1 MQILKNQLK
10 EKDKDQDCDQQPISS
25 RQPSQMKNTKIE
37 IPTERLPP
45 PEPEPDYETKI
56 GDEPSY
62 HRWRAPTL
70 ARSTDPTSGNSKT
83 VRII

>member
-45 PEPEPDYETKI
+45 PEPEPDYETQI
-56 GDEPSY
+56 SDEPTY
-62 HRWRAPTL
+62 HRWRASTL